1 MIFKEIP
8 QIDCLKYIA
17 KNHQA
22 KDGDLAKASNKFN
35 CYVLHTINE
44 DYYLKGN
51 EKDIKGNI
59 FSWTDKAR
67 GGYGSMRANRWLA
80 AFEGDNI
87 VGVNMFRLRKDVE
100 LMWDGFLHSDTKEIA
115 IALNKE
121 LFKYTKGQWTVNYSE
136 HSEETEPLLTI
147 EDMEQTLGY
156 KSWANCYVPNHYAYY
171 QVDILTKMAPDPAS
185 FDKYELKRFEN
196 RRNFLKRLPDAFDED
211 KWENLFYH
219 TKVL

>member
-17 KNHQA
+17 KNHIA
-22 KDGDLAKASNKFN
+22 KDEKLIKSIMKLNI
-35 CYVLHTINE
+35 YVLHTLNE

-51 EKDIKGNI
+51 EKDLKGNL
-59 FSWTDKAR
+59 FAWTDKAK
-67 GGYGSMRANRWLA
+67 GGYGTMRANRWLA

-87 VGVNMFRLRKDVE
+87 VGVQMFRLCKGVKM
-100 LMWDGFLHSDTKEIA
+100 MWDGFIHCDTKEIA

-121 LFKYTKGQWTVNYSE
+121 LFKYTKGEWDINYSE
-136 HSEETEPLLTI
+136 HSEETELLLTM

-156 KSWANCYVPNHYAYY
+156 KCWANCQMPNHYAYY
-171 QVDILTKMAPDPAS
+171 AINTQKSIDPDPNT
-185 FDKYELKRFEN
+185 FDKYELKRYDN

-211 KWENLFYH
+211 K
-219 TKVL
+219 

>member
-17 KNHQA
+17 KNHIA
-22 KDGDLAKASNKFN
+22 KDEKLIKSIMKLNI
-35 CYVLHTINE
+35 YVLHTLNE

-51 EKDIKGNI
+51 EKDLKGNL
-59 FSWTDKAR
+59 FAWTDKAK
-67 GGYGSMRANRWLA
+67 GGYGTMRANRWLA

-87 VGVNMFRLRKDVE
+87 VGVQMFRLCKGVKM
-100 LMWDGFLHSDTKEIA
+100 MWDGFIHCDTKEIA

-121 LFKYTKGQWTVNYSE
+121 LFKYTKGEWDINYSE
-136 HSEETEPLLTI
+136 HSEETELLLTM

-156 KSWANCYVPNHYAYY
+156 KCWANCQMPNHYAYY
-171 QVDILTKMAPDPAS
+171 AINTQKSLDPDPNT
-185 FDKYELKRFEN
+185 FDKYELKRYDN

-211 KWENLFYH
+211 K
-219 TKVL
+219 

>member
-17 KNHQA
+17 KNHIA
-22 KDGDLAKASNKFN
+22 KDEKLIKSIIKLNI
-35 CYVLHTINE
+35 YVLHTLNE

-51 EKDIKGNI
+51 EKDLKGNL
-59 FSWTDKAR
+59 FAWTDKAK
-67 GGYGSMRANRWLA
+67 GGYGTMRANRWLA

-87 VGVNMFRLRKDVE
+87 VGVQMFRLCKGVKM
-100 LMWDGFLHSDTKEIA
+100 MWDGFIHCDTKEIA

-121 LFKYTKGQWTVNYSE
+121 LFKYTKGEWDINYSE
-136 HSEETEPLLTI
+136 HSEETELLLTM

-156 KSWANCYVPNHYAYY
+156 KCWANCQMPNHYAYY
-171 QVDILTKMAPDPAS
+171 AINTQKSLDPDPNT
-185 FDKYELKRFEN
+185 FDKYELKRYDN

-211 KWENLFYH
+211 K
-219 TKVL
+219 

>member
-17 KNHQA
+17 KNHIA
-22 KDGDLAKASNKFN
+22 KDEKLIKSIIKLNI
-35 CYVLHTINE
+35 YVLHTLNE

-51 EKDIKGNI
+51 EKDLKGNL
-59 FSWTDKAR
+59 FAWTDKAK
-67 GGYGSMRANRWLA
+67 GGYGTMRANRWLA

-87 VGVNMFRLRKDVE
+87 VGVQMFRLCKGVKM
-100 LMWDGFLHSDTKEIA
+100 MWDGFIHCDTKEIA

-121 LFKYTKGQWTVNYSE
+121 LFKYTKGEWDINYSE
-136 HSEETEPLLTI
+136 HSEETELLLTM

-156 KSWANCYVPNHYAYY
+156 KCWANCQMPNHYAYY
-171 QVDILTKMAPDPAS
+171 AINTQKSIDPDPNT
-185 FDKYELKRFEN
+185 FDKYELKRYDN

-211 KWENLFYH
+211 K
-219 TKVL
+219 